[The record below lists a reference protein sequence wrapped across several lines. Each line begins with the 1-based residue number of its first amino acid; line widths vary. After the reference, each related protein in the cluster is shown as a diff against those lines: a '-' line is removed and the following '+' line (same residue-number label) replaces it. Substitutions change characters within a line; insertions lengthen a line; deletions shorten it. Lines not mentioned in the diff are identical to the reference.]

1 MPSKK
6 LFVLDTSVLI
16 HDPKGALQ
24 AFEENVVV
32 IPIIVVG
39 ELDGLKK
46 NPIVGPNARE
56 VLRQLDTLRL
66 TGDIIKGVPT
76 QKGGTIR
83 FDLDGHDSHALPAG
97 FDRLKPDNI
106 ILLTAMRLKG
116 SSPSDDITIVS
127 KDTAMRIMA
136 QSLGLISEDYKND
149 KVGNVD
155 SLWSGQ
161 EDVEVDDSV
170 IDLIHRLDSRE
181 IGFGDAGL
189 DPGIVDTFRPNLC
202 SRLIGRGNRKVA
214 LALWKKKRGVFRLVD
229 KPPRTGRKDGLH
241 PRNEGQSFAMAL
253 LADPEIK
260 LVTLSGKAGTGKSLM
275 ALLSGWQQVID
286 RKQRRFGPLALEE
299 APIDSSS
306 SGASRILVFRPTHEI
321 GSGLGFLPG
330 TMEEKLAPWQRPT
343 LSALQLIADES
354 GKPDD
359 FINGLIAAKRIEVL
373 SIAHVRGSTESH
385 AFMVIDDCQNF
396 TPLEVKT
403 LITRV
408 GEGTKVVITGDMLQV
423 DVSSLDAESNG
434 MAHIVA
440 QWSRRDFEIYGHLR
454 LTKGERSELAEL
466 AADTL

>member
-1 MPSKK
+1 MPQKK
-6 LFVLDTSVLI
+6 VFVLDTSVLI

-24 AFEENVVV
+24 AFQEHVVV
-32 IPIIVVG
+32 VPIIVVG
-39 ELDGLKK
+39 ELDGLKR

-56 VLRQLDTLRL
+56 VLRQLDALRL
-66 TGDIIKGVPT
+66 QGDVIKGVPT
-76 QKGGTIR
+76 SKGGIIR
-83 FDLDGHDSHALPAG
+83 FDLDGHDSHDLPVG

-106 ILLTAMRLKG
+106 ILLTAMRLKS
-116 SSPSDDITIVS
+116 SSPSDYVAVVS

-136 QSLGLISEDYKND
+136 QSFGLVSEDYKND

-155 SLWSGQ
+155 GLWSGQ
-161 EDVEVDDSV
+161 EDIEVDDAV
-170 IDLIHRLDSRE
+170 IDLIHRLESKE
-181 IGFGDAGL
+181 VEFAHAGL
-189 DPGIVDTFRPNLC
+189 NSGVADTFRPNLC
-202 SRLIGRGNRKVA
+202 CRLIGRGNRKVA
-214 LALWKKKRGVFRLVD
+214 LALCKKKKGVFRLVD
-229 KPPRTGRKDGLH
+229 KPPRIGRKDGLH
-241 PRNEGQSFAMAL
+241 PRNEGQAFAMAL
-253 LADPEIK
+253 LADPEIQ

-286 RKQRRFGPLALEE
+286 RKQQRFGPRALEE
-299 APIDSSS
+299 PPVDNPVGA
-306 SGASRILVFRPTHEI
+306 ASRILVFRPTHEI

-330 TMEEKLAPWQRPT
+330 TLEEKLAPWQRPT
-343 LSALQLIADES
+343 LSAFQLIANEA

-359 FINGLIAAKRIEVL
+359 FVTGLIAEKRIEVL

-385 AFMVIDDCQNF
+385 AFMVIDDSQNF

-440 QWSRRDFEIYGHLR
+440 QWSKRNFEIYGHLR
-454 LTKGERSELAEL
+454 LIKGERSELAEL